1 VAKEKGDQDRMSISE
16 KLRMDGKDY
25 SAPGYYFV
33 TLCTEERRRLFGRL
47 AGEQIALSEF
57 GHAVAQCWADIP
69 AHFPNVEAGVFQVMP
84 DHFHGIVRIRE
95 WPKDILAVPLKGVVA
110 AQPKEKTK
118 DILARGTKHGSLGS
132 IIKGFKIGVTKMAKS
147 FSSLNVPIFQENYYD
162 VICFDE
168 QELAIKE
175 AYIKANPQR
184 LALKSVPRGI
194 IKQSNYIGNV
204 ELLKASPKRALR
216 VSRKATAEEV
226 DRAKISFGCSCK
238 GVTVSTFFSPGE
250 RAVLDALLSH
260 QNSRIIWIMP
270 MGMPAQIPVKW
281 GKALLEQRALWL
293 SAYPDEMADA
303 TRESCIQCNEWAQRL
318 ERPKDILTIPTPS

>member
-1 VAKEKGDQDRMSISE
+1 MSISG
-16 KLRMDGKDY
+16 KLRMEGKDY

-33 TLCTEERRRLFGRL
+33 TLCTDERRRLFGRL
-47 AGEQIALSEF
+47 TGEQIALSEL
-57 GHAVAQCWADIP
+57 GHAVAQCWAEIP

-95 WPKDILAVPLKGVVA
+95 WPKNILAVPAKDMAA
-110 AQPKEKTK
+110 AQPKEK
-118 DILARGTKHGSLGS
+118 RGTKRGSLGS
-132 IIKGFKIGVTKMAKS
+132 IIKGFKIGVTKLAKRC
-147 FSSLNVPIFQENYYD
+147 SSLNAPIFQENYYD

-184 LALKSVPRGI
+184 LALKRIPRGT
-194 IKQSNYIGNV
+194 IKQSKYLGNL

-216 VSRKATAEEV
+216 VSRKATEEEIG
-226 DRAKISFGCSCK
+226 RAKISFGCSYN

-250 RAVLDALLSH
+250 REVLDALLSH
-260 QNSRIIWIMP
+260 EHCRIIWIMP

-281 GKALLEQRALWL
+281 GKALLEQRALLL
-293 SAYPDEMADA
+293 SAYPDEMAEA
-303 TRESCIQCNEWAQRL
+303 TRVSCMQCNEWAQRL
-318 ERPKDILTIPTPS
+318 ESPKDILAALTPS